1 MTEKVAA
8 PPSAR
13 PGLISTFVQ
22 NRSQGGLVGV
32 AAKYGML
39 GNLVVLVIV
48 SEALYPSFLHWSN
61 IQNLLT
67 QNVPTGLVAVGMTYA
82 IIAGGFDLSAGAITG
97 AACVVAADLANRG
110 LPVVLVLAGTVG
122 AGLVL
127 GAINAFIVTKLH
139 VNPFVATLGTSYL
152 YTGGMAAVLGVN
164 PVQVN
169 STRFTSFGAG
179 SFASVSYAVWCLLAV
194 LLVAGFVLART
205 VYGRSVYAVGGNADA
220 AHLAGTR
227 VDLTRAITYLVTG
240 GCAALAGA
248 LLAASLSQGEIS
260 TGGSALTFNA
270 IIAVVIGGTSLFGG
284 EGAMWRTAVGVLILG
299 VLTTLF
305 DQLAVNSNWQEL
317 VEGAILILA
326 VALDAFIRRR
336 TTR

>member
-1 MTEKVAA
+1 MTQKVEV

-13 PGLISTFVQ
+13 PKLITAFAQ
-22 NRSQGGLVGV
+22 NRSRGGLMSV
-32 AAKYGML
+32 AARYGML
-39 GNLVVLVIV
+39 FNLVVLIIV

-67 QNVPTGLVAVGMTYA
+67 QNVPIGLVAVGMTYA
-82 IIAGGFDLSAGAITG
+82 MIAGGFDLSAGAITG
-97 AACVVAADLANRG
+97 AASVVAADLANRG
-110 LPVVLVLAGTVG
+110 LPVVAVLAGTIL

-152 YTGGMAAVLGVN
+152 YTGGMSAVLGVN

-169 STRFTSFGAG
+169 SARFTSFGAG
-179 SFASVSYAVWCLLAV
+179 SFAGLSYAVWCLLAV
-194 LLVAGFVLART
+194 LLLAGFVLART

-220 AHLAGTR
+220 AYLAGTR
-227 VDLTRAITYLVTG
+227 VDVTRAVTYLITG

-260 TGGSALTFNA
+260 TGGSTLTFNA

-284 EGAMWRTAVGVLILG
+284 EGAMWRTAVGILILA

-326 VALDAFIRRR
+326 VALDAWVRRR